1 MNALEIKDLTK
12 KYKSFTLDGVSL
24 TLPSGCVMGL
34 VGENGSGKSTVF
46 KLILNIVKKDGG
58 SVKILGRDH
67 IDGGALTKEDIGVVF
82 DELGIPNE
90 MTAYQVDKVMKYIFK
105 SWDSEEY
112 KKLLEKLSVPTDRK
126 IQKFSKG
133 MKMKL
138 GIAVALSHD
147 AKLLLLDE
155 PTAGL
160 DPVVRDELVEM
171 LYDFTRDE
179 SHSILISSHIVSDL
193 EKLCDYIAFL
203 HGGRLMLCEEK
214 DVLLSQY
221 GILRCTEEELSDIP
235 EDAVKH
241 KKITPYGA
249 EALVKRDL
257 LPDTFSVSAVGLEEL
272 FVSMIKENK
281 E

>member
-1 MNALEIKDLTK
+1 M
-12 KYKSFTLDGVSL
+12 
-24 TLPSGCVMGL
+24 
-34 VGENGSGKSTVF
+34 
-46 KLILNIVKKDGG
+46 KKDEG
-58 SVKILGRDH
+58 SIKILGKDH

-90 MTAYQVDKVMKYIFK
+90 MNALQVDKVMKYIFK
-105 SWDSEEY
+105 KWDSGEY
-112 KKLLEKLSVPTDRK
+112 KRLLEKLSVPTDKK
-126 IQKFSKG
+126 IQKLSKG

-193 EKLCDYIAFL
+193 EKLCDYIAFI
-203 HGGRLMLCEEK
+203 HGGKLMLCGEK

-221 GILRCTEEELSDIP
+221 GILRCAEEELSDIP
-235 EDAVKH
+235 EDALKH

-249 EALVKRDL
+249 EAIVKRDL
-257 LPDTFSVSAVGLEEL
+257 LPDGFSVSAVGLEEL

>member
-34 VGENGSGKSTVF
+34 VGENGSGKSTIF
-46 KLILNIVKKDGG
+46 KLILNIVKKDEG
-58 SVKILGRDH
+58 SIKILGKDH
-67 IDGGALTKEDIGVVF
+67 IDGGALTKEDVGVVF

-90 MTAYQVDKVMKYIFK
+90 MTAPQVDKVMKCIFK
-105 SWDSEEY
+105 NWDSEGY
-112 KKLLEKLSVPTDRK
+112 MKLLEKLSVPTDRK
-126 IQKFSKG
+126 IQKLSKG

-138 GIAVALSHD
+138 GIAVALSHG

-193 EKLCDYIAFL
+193 EKLCDYIAFI
-203 HGGRLMLCEEK
+203 HNGRLMLCEEK

-249 EALVKRDL
+249 EAIVKRDL
-257 LPDTFSVSAVGLEEL
+257 LPDGYSVSAVGLEEL

-281 E
+281 

>member
-12 KYKSFTLDGVSL
+12 KYKSFTLDGVTL

-34 VGENGSGKSTVF
+34 IGENGSGKSTIF
-46 KLILNIVKKDGG
+46 KLILNIVKKDAG
-58 SVKILGRDH
+58 SVKMLGRDH
-67 IDGGALTKEDIGVVF
+67 VDGGALTKEDIGVVF

-90 MTAYQVDKVMKYIFK
+90 MNALQVDKVMKHIFK
-105 SWDSEEY
+105 NWDSEEY
-112 KKLLEKLSVPTDRK
+112 MKLLEKLSVPTDRK

-214 DVLLSQY
+214 DVLLCQY
-221 GILRCTEEELSDIP
+221 GILRCTEEELADIP

-249 EALVKRDL
+249 EVLVKRDL
-257 LPDTFSVSAVGLEEL
+257 LSDGYSVSAVGLEEL

>member
-34 VGENGSGKSTVF
+34 VGENGSGKSTIF
-46 KLILNIVKKDGG
+46 KLILNIVKKDAG
-58 SVKILGRDH
+58 SIKILGKDH

-90 MTAYQVDKVMKYIFK
+90 MTALQVDKVMKHIFK
-105 SWDSEEY
+105 NWNSEEY

-138 GIAVALSHD
+138 GIAVALSHG

-249 EALVKRDL
+249 EAIVKRDL
-257 LPDTFSVSAVGLEEL
+257 LPDGYSVSAVGLEEL

-281 E
+281 

>member
-1 MNALEIKDLTK
+1 MNALEIKNLTK
-12 KYKSFTLDGVSL
+12 KYKNFTLDGVDL
-24 TLPSGCVMGL
+24 TLPTGCVMGL
-34 VGENGSGKSTVF
+34 VGENGSGKSTIF
-46 KLILNIVKKDGG
+46 KLILNIAKKDEG
-58 SVKILGRDH
+58 SVDILGCDH
-67 IDGGALTKEDIGVVF
+67 VKDGAVTKEDVGVVF

-90 MTAYQVDKVMKYIFK
+90 MSAPQVDKVMKYIFK
-105 SWDSEEY
+105 NWDSEKYNE
-112 KKLLEKLSVPTDRK
+112 LLKKLSVPTNIK

-138 GIAVALSHD
+138 GIAIALSHD

-214 DVLLSQY
+214 DVLLSRY

-249 EALVKRDL
+249 EAIVKRDL
-257 LPDTFSVSAVGLEEL
+257 LPDGYSISAVGLEEL
-272 FVSMIKENK
+272 FVSMIKENR

>member
-1 MNALEIKDLTK
+1 MNALEIKNLTK
-12 KYKSFTLDGVSL
+12 KYKNFTLDGVDL
-24 TLPSGCVMGL
+24 TLPTGCVMGL
-34 VGENGSGKSTVF
+34 VGENGSGKSTIF
-46 KLILNIVKKDGG
+46 KLILNIAKKDEG
-58 SVKILGRDH
+58 SVEILGRDH
-67 IDGGALTKEDIGVVF
+67 VKDGAVTKEDVGVVF

-90 MTAYQVDKVMKYIFK
+90 MTAPQVDKIMKYIFK
-105 SWDSEEY
+105 NWDSEKYNE
-112 KKLLEKLSVPTDRK
+112 LLKKLSVPANIK

-249 EALVKRDL
+249 EAIVKRDL
-257 LPDTFSVSAVGLEEL
+257 LPDSYSVSAVGLEEL
-272 FVSMIKENK
+272 FVSMIKENR

>member
-34 VGENGSGKSTVF
+34 VGENGSGKSTIF
-46 KLILNIVKKDGG
+46 KLILNIVKKDAG
-58 SVKILGRDH
+58 SIKILGLDH
-67 IDGGALTKEDIGVVF
+67 VDGGALTKEDIGVVF
-82 DELGIPNE
+82 DELDIPNE
-90 MTAYQVDKVMKYIFK
+90 MTAPQVDKVMKHIFK
-105 SWDSEEY
+105 NWDSEEY
-112 KKLLEKLSVPTDRK
+112 MKLLEKLSVPTDRK

-221 GILRCTEEELSDIP
+221 GILRCTEEELSDIN

-281 E
+281 

>member
-1 MNALEIKDLTK
+1 MNALEIKNLTK
-12 KYKSFTLDGVSL
+12 KYKNFTLDGVDL
-24 TLPSGCVMGL
+24 TLPTGCVMGL
-34 VGENGSGKSTVF
+34 VGENGSGKSTIF
-46 KLILNIVKKDGG
+46 KLILNIAKKDEG
-58 SVKILGRDH
+58 SVEILGRDH
-67 IDGGALTKEDIGVVF
+67 VKGGAVTKEDVGVVF

-90 MTAYQVDKVMKYIFK
+90 MTAPQVDKIMKYIFK
-105 SWDSEEY
+105 NWDS
-112 KKLLEKLSVPTDRK
+112 KKYNELLKKLSVPTNIK

-221 GILRCTEEELSDIP
+221 GILRCTEEELSDVP

-249 EALVKRDL
+249 EAIVKRDL
-257 LPDTFSVSAVGLEEL
+257 LPDGYSVSAVGLEEL

>member
-34 VGENGSGKSTVF
+34 VGENGSGKSTIF
-46 KLILNIVKKDGG
+46 KLILNIVKKDEG
-58 SVKILGRDH
+58 SIKILGKDH
-67 IDGGALTKEDIGVVF
+67 IDGGALTKEDVGVVF

-90 MTAYQVDKVMKYIFK
+90 MTAPQVDKVMKCIFK
-105 SWDSEEY
+105 NWDSEEY
-112 KKLLEKLSVPTDRK
+112 MKLLEKLSVPTDRK
-126 IQKFSKG
+126 IQKLSKG

-138 GIAVALSHD
+138 GIAVALSHG

-193 EKLCDYIAFL
+193 EKLCDYIAFI
-203 HGGRLMLCEEK
+203 HSGRLMLCEEK

-249 EALVKRDL
+249 EAIVKRDL
-257 LPDTFSVSAVGLEEL
+257 LPDGYSVSAVGLEEL

-281 E
+281 

>member
-1 MNALEIKDLTK
+1 MNALEIKNLTK
-12 KYKSFTLDGVSL
+12 KYKNFTLDGVDL
-24 TLPSGCVMGL
+24 TLPTGCVMGL
-34 VGENGSGKSTVF
+34 VGENGSGKSTIF
-46 KLILNIVKKDGG
+46 KLILNIAKKDEG
-58 SVKILGRDH
+58 SVEILGRDH
-67 IDGGALTKEDIGVVF
+67 VKDGAVTKEDVGVVF

-90 MTAYQVDKVMKYIFK
+90 MTAPQVDKIMKYIFK
-105 SWDSEEY
+105 NWDSEKYNE
-112 KKLLEKLSVPTDRK
+112 LLKKLSVPTNIK

-171 LYDFTRDE
+171 LCDFTRDE

-249 EALVKRDL
+249 EAIVKRDL
-257 LPDTFSVSAVGLEEL
+257 LPDGYSISAVGLEEL

>member
-34 VGENGSGKSTVF
+34 VGENGSGKSTIF
-46 KLILNIVKKDGG
+46 KLILNIVKKDEG
-58 SVKILGRDH
+58 SIKILGKDH

-90 MTAYQVDKVMKYIFK
+90 MTAPQVDKVMKCIFK
-105 SWDSEEY
+105 NWDSEEY
-112 KKLLEKLSVPTDRK
+112 MKLLEKLSVPTDRK
-126 IQKFSKG
+126 IQKLSKG

-138 GIAVALSHD
+138 GIAVALSHG

-249 EALVKRDL
+249 EAIVKRDL
-257 LPDTFSVSAVGLEEL
+257 LSDGYSVSAVGLEEL

-281 E
+281 

>member
-34 VGENGSGKSTVF
+34 VGENGSGKSTIF
-46 KLILNIVKKDGG
+46 KLILNIVKKDEG
-58 SVKILGRDH
+58 SIKILGKDH
-67 IDGGALTKEDIGVVF
+67 IDGGALTKEDVGVVF

-90 MTAYQVDKVMKYIFK
+90 MTAPQVDKVMKCIFK
-105 SWDSEEY
+105 NWDSEEY
-112 KKLLEKLSVPTDRK
+112 MKLLEKLSVPTDRK
-126 IQKFSKG
+126 IQKLSKG

-138 GIAVALSHD
+138 GIAVALSHG

-221 GILRCTEEELSDIP
+221 GILRCTEEELSDIS

-249 EALVKRDL
+249 EAIVKRDL
-257 LPDTFSVSAVGLEEL
+257 LPDGYSVSAVGLEEL

-281 E
+281 

>member
-12 KYKSFTLDGVSL
+12 KYKSFTLDGVTL

-46 KLILNIVKKDGG
+46 KLILNIAKKDAG
-58 SVKILGRDH
+58 SIKILGKDH
-67 IDGGALTKEDIGVVF
+67 IEGGALTKEDIGVVF

-90 MTAYQVDKVMKYIFK
+90 MTAPQVDKVMKCIFK
-105 SWDSEEY
+105 NWDSEEY

-138 GIAVALSHD
+138 GIAVALSHN

-203 HGGRLMLCEEK
+203 HGGKLMLCEEK

-221 GILRCTEEELSDIP
+221 GILRCTEDELADIP

>member
-1 MNALEIKDLTK
+1 MVAGCDLTDKKTDFKALRAKVGMVFQYPEYQLFDETVEADISFGPKNIKLSDEEIKKRVKSASEFCGLSERDLK
-12 KYKSFTLDGVSL
+12 RSPFELSGGQKRRVAIAGVL
-24 TLPSGCVMGL
+24 AMMPEVL
-34 VGENGSGKSTVF
+34 V
-46 KLILNIVKKDGG
+46 
-58 SVKILGRDH
+58 
-67 IDGGALTKEDIGVVF
+67 
-82 DELGIPNE
+82 
-90 MTAYQVDKVMKYIFK
+90 
-105 SWDSEEY
+105 
-112 KKLLEKLSVPTDRK
+112 
-126 IQKFSKG
+126 
-133 MKMKL
+133 
-138 GIAVALSHD
+138 
-147 AKLLLLDE
+147 LDE
-155 PTAGL
+155 PAAGL

-203 HGGRLMLCEEK
+203 HGGKLMLCEEK

-281 E
+281 

>member
-1 MNALEIKDLTK
+1 MNALEIKNLTK
-12 KYKSFTLDGVSL
+12 KYKNFTLDSVNL
-24 TLPSGCVMGL
+24 TLPTGCVMGL
-34 VGENGSGKSTVF
+34 VGENGSGKSTIF
-46 KLILNIVKKDGG
+46 KLILNIAKKDEG
-58 SVKILGRDH
+58 SVEILGRDH
-67 IDGGALTKEDIGVVF
+67 VKGGDVTKEDIGVVF

-90 MTAYQVDKVMKYIFK
+90 MTAPQVDKVMKYIFK
-105 SWDSEEY
+105 NWDSEKYNE
-112 KKLLEKLSVPTDRK
+112 LLKKLSVPTNIK

-171 LYDFTRDE
+171 LYDFTREE

-221 GILRCTEEELSDIP
+221 GILRCTEEELSDVP

-241 KKITPYGA
+241 KKITPYGV
-249 EALVKRDL
+249 EAIVKRDL
-257 LPDTFSVSAVGLEEL
+257 LPDGYSVSAVGLEEL

-281 E
+281 

>member
-34 VGENGSGKSTVF
+34 VGENGSGKSTIF
-46 KLILNIVKKDGG
+46 KLILNIVKKDAG
-58 SVKILGRDH
+58 SIKILGKDH

-90 MTAYQVDKVMKYIFK
+90 MTALQVDKVMKHIFK
-105 SWDSEEY
+105 NWNSEEY

-249 EALVKRDL
+249 EAIVKRDL
-257 LPDTFSVSAVGLEEL
+257 LPDGYSVSAVGLEEL

>member
-1 MNALEIKDLTK
+1 
-12 KYKSFTLDGVSL
+12 
-24 TLPSGCVMGL
+24 
-34 VGENGSGKSTVF
+34 
-46 KLILNIVKKDGG
+46 
-58 SVKILGRDH
+58 
-67 IDGGALTKEDIGVVF
+67 
-82 DELGIPNE
+82 
-90 MTAYQVDKVMKYIFK
+90 MTAPQVDKVMKCIFK
-105 SWDSEEY
+105 NWDSEEY
-112 KKLLEKLSVPTDRK
+112 MKLLEKLSVPTDRK

-138 GIAVALSHD
+138 GIAVALSHG

-193 EKLCDYIAFL
+193 EKLCDYIAFI
-203 HGGRLMLCEEK
+203 HSGRLMLCEEK

-235 EDAVKH
+235 EDAVKY

-249 EALVKRDL
+249 EAIVKRDL
-257 LPDTFSVSAVGLEEL
+257 LPDGYSVSAVGLEEL

-281 E
+281 

>member
-1 MNALEIKDLTK
+1 MNALEIKNLTK
-12 KYKSFTLDGVSL
+12 KYKNFTLDGVDL
-24 TLPSGCVMGL
+24 TLPTGCVMGL
-34 VGENGSGKSTVF
+34 VGENGSGKSTIF
-46 KLILNIVKKDGG
+46 KLILNIAKKDEG
-58 SVKILGRDH
+58 SVEILGRDH
-67 IDGGALTKEDIGVVF
+67 VKDGAVTKEDVGVVF

-90 MTAYQVDKVMKYIFK
+90 MTAPQVDKVMKYIFK
-105 SWDSEEY
+105 NWDSEKYNE
-112 KKLLEKLSVPTDRK
+112 LLKKLSVPTNIK

-138 GIAVALSHD
+138 GIAVALSHN

-203 HGGRLMLCEEK
+203 HSGCLMLCEEK

-221 GILRCTEEELSDIP
+221 GILRCTEEELSYVP

-249 EALVKRDL
+249 EAIVKRDL
-257 LPDTFSVSAVGLEEL
+257 LPDGYSISAVGLEEL
-272 FVSMIKENK
+272 FVSMIKENR

>member
-34 VGENGSGKSTVF
+34 VGENGSGKSTIF
-46 KLILNIVKKDGG
+46 KLILNIVKKDEG
-58 SVKILGRDH
+58 SIKILGKDH
-67 IDGGALTKEDIGVVF
+67 IDGGALTKEDVGVVF

-90 MTAYQVDKVMKYIFK
+90 MTAPQVDKVMKCIFK
-105 SWDSEEY
+105 NWDSEEY
-112 KKLLEKLSVPTDRK
+112 MKLLEKLSVPTDRK
-126 IQKFSKG
+126 IQKLSKG

-138 GIAVALSHD
+138 GIAVALSHG

-249 EALVKRDL
+249 EAIVKRDL
-257 LPDTFSVSAVGLEEL
+257 LPDGYSVSAVGLEEL

-281 E
+281 

>member
-34 VGENGSGKSTVF
+34 VGENGSGKSTIF
-46 KLILNIVKKDGG
+46 KLILNIVKKDAG
-58 SVKILGRDH
+58 SIKILGKDH

-90 MTAYQVDKVMKYIFK
+90 MTAPQVDKVMKHIFK
-105 SWDSEEY
+105 NWNSEEY

-138 GIAVALSHD
+138 GIAVALSHG

-235 EDAVKH
+235 EAAVKH

-249 EALVKRDL
+249 EAIVKRDL

>member
-34 VGENGSGKSTVF
+34 VGENGSGKSTIF
-46 KLILNIVKKDGG
+46 KLILNIVKKDAG
-58 SVKILGRDH
+58 SIKILGKDH

-90 MTAYQVDKVMKYIFK
+90 MTAPQVDKVMKHIFK
-105 SWDSEEY
+105 NWNSEEY

-138 GIAVALSHD
+138 GIAVALSHG

-221 GILRCTEEELSDIP
+221 GILRCTEEELSDIS

-249 EALVKRDL
+249 EAIVKRDL

>member
-12 KYKSFTLDGVSL
+12 KYKSFTLDRVSL

-34 VGENGSGKSTVF
+34 VGENGSGKSTIF
-46 KLILNIVKKDGG
+46 KLILNIAKKDEG
-58 SVKILGRDH
+58 SIKILGKDH

-90 MTAYQVDKVMKYIFK
+90 MTAPQVDKVMKCIFK
-105 SWDSEEY
+105 NWNSKEY
-112 KKLLEKLSVPTDRK
+112 MKLLEKLSVPTDRK
-126 IQKFSKG
+126 IQKLSKG

-138 GIAVALSHD
+138 GIAVALSHG

-221 GILRCTEEELSDIP
+221 GIFRCTEEELSDIS

-249 EALVKRDL
+249 EAIVKRDL
-257 LPDTFSVSAVGLEEL
+257 LPDGYSVSAVGLEEL

>member
-34 VGENGSGKSTVF
+34 VGENGSGKSTIF
-46 KLILNIVKKDGG
+46 KLILNIVKKDAG
-58 SVKILGRDH
+58 SIKILGRDH

-90 MTAYQVDKVMKYIFK
+90 MTACQVDKVMKHIFK
-105 SWDSEEY
+105 NWDSEEY

-221 GILRCTEEELSDIP
+221 GILRCTEEELSDIN

-257 LPDTFSVSAVGLEEL
+257 LPDGFSVSAVGLEEL
-272 FVSMIKENK
+272 FAAMIKENK
-281 E
+281 

>member
-34 VGENGSGKSTVF
+34 VGENGSGKSTIF
-46 KLILNIVKKDGG
+46 KLILNIVKKDEE
-58 SVKILGRDH
+58 SIKILGKDH
-67 IDGGALTKEDIGVVF
+67 MDGGALTKEDIGVVF

-90 MTAYQVDKVMKYIFK
+90 MTAPQVDKVMKCIFK
-105 SWDSEEY
+105 NWDSEEY
-112 KKLLEKLSVPTDRK
+112 MKLLEKLSVPTDRK
-126 IQKFSKG
+126 IQKLSKG

-138 GIAVALSHD
+138 GIAVALSHR

-203 HGGRLMLCEEK
+203 HGGHLMLCEEK

-249 EALVKRDL
+249 EAIVKRDL
-257 LPDTFSVSAVGLEEL
+257 LPDGYSVSAVGLEEL

-281 E
+281 

>member
-1 MNALEIKDLTK
+1 MNALEIKNLTK
-12 KYKSFTLDGVSL
+12 KYKNFTLDGVDL
-24 TLPSGCVMGL
+24 TLPTGCVMGL
-34 VGENGSGKSTVF
+34 VGENGSGKSTIF
-46 KLILNIVKKDGG
+46 KLILNIAKKDEG
-58 SVKILGRDH
+58 SVEILGRDH
-67 IDGGALTKEDIGVVF
+67 VKDGAVTKEDVGVVF

-90 MTAYQVDKVMKYIFK
+90 MTAPQVDKVMKYIFK
-105 SWDSEEY
+105 NWDSEKYNE
-112 KKLLEKLSVPTDRK
+112 LLKKLSVPANIK

-249 EALVKRDL
+249 EAIVKRDL
-257 LPDTFSVSAVGLEEL
+257 LPDSYSVSAVGLEEL
-272 FVSMIKENK
+272 FVSMIKENR

>member
-1 MNALEIKDLTK
+1 MNALEIKNLTK
-12 KYKSFTLDGVSL
+12 KYKNFTLDGVDL
-24 TLPSGCVMGL
+24 TLPTGCVMGL
-34 VGENGSGKSTVF
+34 VGENGSGKSTIF
-46 KLILNIVKKDGG
+46 KLILNIAKKDEG
-58 SVKILGRDH
+58 SVEILGRDH
-67 IDGGALTKEDIGVVF
+67 VKDGAVTKEDVGVVF

-90 MTAYQVDKVMKYIFK
+90 MTAPQVDKVMKYIFK
-105 SWDSEEY
+105 NWDSEKYNE
-112 KKLLEKLSVPTDRK
+112 LLKKLSVPTNIK

-221 GILRCTEEELSDIP
+221 GILRCTEEELSDVP

-249 EALVKRDL
+249 EAIVKRDL
-257 LPDTFSVSAVGLEEL
+257 LPDGYSISAVGLEEL
-272 FVSMIKENK
+272 FVSMIKENR

>member
-34 VGENGSGKSTVF
+34 VGENGSGKSTIF
-46 KLILNIVKKDGG
+46 KLILNIVKKDEG
-58 SVKILGRDH
+58 SIKILGKDH
-67 IDGGALTKEDIGVVF
+67 IDGGALTKEDVGVVF

-90 MTAYQVDKVMKYIFK
+90 MTAPQIDKVMKCIFK
-105 SWDSEEY
+105 NWDSDGY
-112 KKLLEKLSVPTDRK
+112 MKLLEKLSVPTDRK

-138 GIAVALSHD
+138 GIAVALSHG

-249 EALVKRDL
+249 EAIVKRDL
-257 LPDTFSVSAVGLEEL
+257 LPDGYSVSAVGLEEL

-281 E
+281 

>member
-1 MNALEIKDLTK
+1 MNALEIKNLTK
-12 KYKSFTLDGVSL
+12 KYKNFTLDGVDL
-24 TLPSGCVMGL
+24 TLPTGCVMGL
-34 VGENGSGKSTVF
+34 VGENGSGKSTIF
-46 KLILNIVKKDGG
+46 KLILNIAKKDEG
-58 SVKILGRDH
+58 SVEILGRDH
-67 IDGGALTKEDIGVVF
+67 VKGGAVTKEDVGVVF

-90 MTAYQVDKVMKYIFK
+90 MTAPQVDKIMKYIFK
-105 SWDSEEY
+105 NWDSEKYNE
-112 KKLLEKLSVPTDRK
+112 LLKKLSVPTNIK

-138 GIAVALSHD
+138 GIAIALSHD

-203 HGGRLMLCEEK
+203 HGGRLILCEEK

-221 GILRCTEEELSDIP
+221 GILRCTEEELSDVP

-249 EALVKRDL
+249 EAIVKRDL
-257 LPDTFSVSAVGLEEL
+257 LPDGYSISAVGLEEL
-272 FVSMIKENK
+272 FVSMIKENR